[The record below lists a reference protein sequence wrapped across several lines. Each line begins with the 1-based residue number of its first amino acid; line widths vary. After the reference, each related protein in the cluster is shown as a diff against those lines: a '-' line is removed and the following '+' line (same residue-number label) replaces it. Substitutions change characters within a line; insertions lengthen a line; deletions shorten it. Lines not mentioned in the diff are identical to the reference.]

1 MAIVPARPGAST
13 MWKEERVSDPIGEVL
28 GEVPLPPYVSVEDVG
43 FAVRA
48 VVVHAAV
55 DGPAGVVCRCDGWA
69 YPCRLHRWGRRV
81 LAARGLAPAEV
92 DELVRRGDPAA
103 GPVRV
108 VGGVR

>member
-1 MAIVPARPGAST
+1 
-13 MWKEERVSDPIGEVL
+13 VSDPIGEVL
-28 GEVPLPPYVSVEDVG
+28 GEVPLPPYVSAEDVG

-92 DELVRRGDPAA
+92 DDLVRRGDPAA
-103 GPVRV
+103 VPVRV